1 MQQYIGI
8 PASGGIAIG
17 PAWIYRPRQV
27 RVDRYTVQ
35 DASLE
40 WANLQAAISMAR
52 TQLQA
57 LETRAQEM
65 VGPEEAA
72 IFGAH
77 LMFLDDEELLASL
90 SDLVQ
95 GQRLNAKAAVQD
107 AFGHYSDAL
116 LSLEEEYF
124 KARAQDVSDVG
135 QRVLRC
141 LEGNQEQAST
151 KLVKQAIILAE
162 DLSPSDT
169 IQFERENI
177 LGIAT
182 VKGGPTSHTAI
193 LARALGVPA
202 IVSVPLVL
210 DEILPETLLILDGTQ
225 GEITIGPTSTSWTWR
240 ASARRNGTTGWRSS

>member
-95 GQRLNAKAAVQD
+95 GQRLNAKAAVHD
-107 AFGHYSDAL
+107 AFGHYADAL

-124 KARAQDVSDVG
+124 KARAQDVADVG

-141 LEGNQEQAST
+141 LEGSQEEAST

-162 DLSPSDT
+162 ELTPSDT